1 MDHPLEKSMTHPGK
15 NDKLRTLIVE
25 DNDFFRQSFKERL
38 EELFPVMDIR
48 EAATAREALEKA
60 KAFNP
65 ELIFMDIRLPDGN
78 GLDVTKKIK
87 ADNPNVAV
95 IILTNYDLPEYR
107 EAALQIGAKTY
118 LNKNSFSWEEV
129 ERWVKSMG

>member
-1 MDHPLEKSMTHPGK
+1 MTHPGK

-25 DNDFFRQSFKERL
+25 DNAFFRQSFKERL
-38 EELFPVMDIR
+38 EALFPV
-48 EAATAREALEKA
+48 
-60 KAFNP
+60 
-65 ELIFMDIRLPDGN
+65 MDIRLPDGN
-78 GLDVTKKIK
+78 GLDLTKKIK
-87 ADNPNVAV
+87 ADDPNVAI

-129 ERWVKSMG
+129 ETWVKSIR